1 MTRSRRSLA
10 ACLAWCLATAN
21 VFAAPSLKSCL
32 LESVNGKTER
42 ARFSGDTGFQSKDVR
57 PYNLNFPYDPFAILY
72 PIDASEVSDIV
83 VCASKYNRKVQARS
97 GGHDY
102 TNKGIGGNDGAVVV
116 DLKHINHV
124 QVDSSGVAKVGAGN
138 RLKDVCEKLHSAGK
152 RYMPHGSSPTVG
164 IGGHATVGG
173 LGLHSRILGTSI
185 DVMTAAEVV
194 LANGT
199 VVTVVTVSKTR
210 HPDIFWAIRGAGA
223 SFGIVTNFYFQTYPE
238 PKEVVNFAFTV
249 ASEDPVKLSSA
260 FKAYHEITTA
270 KSLDPRL
277 SSVAII
283 GKGSVLIS
291 GVFFGTES
299 DYQAHNFSH
308 RIPGITEQSATAGL
322 SWMGHMNRTFDSIS
336 NIFPEQSHFYAKD
349 TAIAYSSLPSN
360 NSIDAVFKH
369 LQTSDSGSKSW
380 FVLVDLYGGA
390 VNNVRA
396 DATAFPHRDLA
407 YFFALYAQTESE
419 TSPTTHEFADKAVL
433 LYQGS
438 QPERYLSYAGYTN
451 LRIKGSAQ
459 RKYWGNNLARLEKI
473 KSVVDPKDVFSTPQG
488 VKPRGSK

>member
-1 MTRSRRSLA
+1 MARSHHSLV

-32 LESVNGKTER
+32 LASVNGQTER
-42 ARFSGDTGFQSKDVR
+42 VRFSGDTGFQSDHVR
-57 PYNLNFPYDPFAILY
+57 PYNLNFPFEPYAIIY
-72 PIDASEVSDIV
+72 PIDASEVSSIV
-83 VCASKYNRKVQARS
+83 VCASKYNRKIQARS

-102 TNKGIGGNDGAVVV
+102 TNKGIGGNDGAIVV

-124 QVDSSGVAKVGAGN
+124 QVDSSGVAKIGAGN

-173 LGLHSRILGTSI
+173 LGLHSRLLGTSL
-185 DVMTAAEVV
+185 DVMTSAEIA
-194 LANGT
+194 LADGT
-199 VVTVVTVSKTR
+199 VVTTSKTQ
-210 HPDIFWAIRGAGA
+210 HPDLFWALRGAGA
-223 SFGIVTNFYFQTYPE
+223 SYGIVTSFSFQTFPE
-238 PKEVVNFAFTV
+238 PEEVVNFAFTV
-249 ASEDPVKLSSA
+249 SSEDPAQLSNA
-260 FKAYHEITTA
+260 FKSYHEITTD
-270 KSLDPRL
+270 KSLDPRF

-291 GVFFGTES
+291 GVFFGAEA
-299 DYQAHNFSH
+299 DYKALDFEG
-308 RIPGITEQSATAGL
+308 RIPGITERNIVAGL

-336 NIFPEQSHFYAKD
+336 SIFPEQSYFYAKD
-349 TAIAYSSLPSN
+349 TAIGYSSLPSN
-360 NSIDAVFKH
+360 DSIDTVFEH
-369 LQTSDSGSKSW
+369 LQSSDSGSKSW
-380 FVLVDLYGGA
+380 FVLVDLYGGT
-390 VNNVRA
+390 VNDVSS

-419 TSPTTHEFADKAVL
+419 TSQTAHEFADKAVL
-433 LYQGS
+433 IYQGG
-438 QPERYLSYAGYTN
+438 QPGKYLSYAGYTN

-473 KSVVDPKDVFSTPQG
+473 KTIFDPRDAFSTPQG
-488 VKPRGSK
+488 VKPRGGKF

>member
-1 MTRSRRSLA
+1 MARSHGSLA
-10 ACLAWCLATAN
+10 ACVAWYLATAN
-21 VFAAPSLKSCL
+21 VFAAPSLKDCL
-32 LESVNGKTER
+32 LTSVNGQTER
-42 ARFSGDTGFQSKDVR
+42 ARFSGDTGYQSNDVR

-72 PIDASEVSDIV
+72 PTDASEVSDIV

-116 DLKHINHV
+116 DLKNINHV
-124 QVDSSGVAKVGAGN
+124 QVDSSGVGKVGAGN
-138 RLKDVCEKLHSAGK
+138 RLKDICEKLHSAGK

-173 LGLHSRILGTSI
+173 LGLHSRLLGTSL

-199 VVTVVTVSKTR
+199 VVTASKK
-210 HPDIFWAIRGAGA
+210 HHSDIFWAIRGAGA
-223 SFGIVTNFYFQTYPE
+223 SFGIVTNFYFQTSPE
-238 PKEVVNFAFTV
+238 PEEVINFSFTV
-249 ASEDPVKLSSA
+249 ASEDPVKLSNA

-291 GVFFGTES
+291 GVFFGIES
-299 DYQAHNFSH
+299 DYQAYNFSN
-308 RIPGITEQSATAGL
+308 RIPGITEQSTTTGL

-336 NIFPEQSHFYAKD
+336 NIFPEQSYFYAKD

-360 NSIDAVFKH
+360 DSIDAVFEH
-369 LQTSDSGSKSW
+369 LQNSNSGSKSW

-390 VNNVRA
+390 VSDVSS
-396 DATAFPHRDLA
+396 DAAAFPHRDLA

-419 TSPTTHEFADKAVL
+419 TSQTAHEFTDKAVL
-433 LYQGS
+433 LYQGG
-438 QPERYLSYAGYTN
+438 QPEKYLSYAGYTN
-451 LRIKGSAQ
+451 LRIEGSAQ
-459 RKYWGNNLARLEKI
+459 RKYWGDNLARLEKI
-473 KSVVDPKDVFSTPQG
+473 KCVVDPKDIFSTPQG
-488 VKPRGSK
+488 VKPRGS